1 MKLIK
6 YIVVFL
12 VVAYAAI
19 TVLVNYMGDFSYSN
33 DGGYVSASECSS
45 PESQAAILYCGEL
58 HCLNIMKLDKLISFS
73 DDINLKGTRH
83 SFSNQPD
90 KVEIIFVNRT
100 NNKTI
105 QCNLNKS
112 AVIDVAYVAE

>member
-1 MKLIK
+1 MKFVK

-19 TVLVNYMGDFSYSN
+19 TVFVNYMGDFSYSN
-33 DGGYVSASECSS
+33 NGGYVSASECSS

-58 HCLNIMKLDKLISFS
+58 HCLNIMKLDKLISS
-73 DDINLKGTRH
+73 RDDVNLKGTRH

-90 KVEIIFVNRT
+90 KVEIIFINRT

-105 QCNLNKS
+105 QCNLNRS